1 MMPLIGESLDLM
13 LNVYCISLHKVKL
26 IFTFLF
32 KMRKKKK
39 TGKGYVLVITSC
51 ESEVSHSNTHGGVP
65 RHAATSIKACG
76 RVHIF
81 VAYGI

>member
-1 MMPLIGESLDLM
+1 MDLVLNV
-13 LNVYCISLHKVKL
+13 LNVYCISLHRVKL

-32 KMRKKKK
+32 KMRKEKNRKRICSSI
-39 TGKGYVLVITSC
+39 VITRF

-65 RHAATSIKACG
+65 RHAATAIKSCG
-76 RVHIF
+76 RVYIF

>member
-13 LNVYCISLHKVKL
+13 LNVYCISLHEVKL

-32 KMRKKKK
+32 KMRKKKNRK
-39 TGKGYVLVITSC
+39 RICSVIIRF

-65 RHAATSIKACG
+65 RHAATAIKACG

-81 VAYGI
+81 VAFSI

>member
-13 LNVYCISLHKVKL
+13 LNVYCISLHRIKL

-32 KMRKKKK
+32 KMRKKK
-39 TGKGYVLVITSC
+39 TGKGYVLVITRF

-65 RHAATSIKACG
+65 RHAATAIKACG